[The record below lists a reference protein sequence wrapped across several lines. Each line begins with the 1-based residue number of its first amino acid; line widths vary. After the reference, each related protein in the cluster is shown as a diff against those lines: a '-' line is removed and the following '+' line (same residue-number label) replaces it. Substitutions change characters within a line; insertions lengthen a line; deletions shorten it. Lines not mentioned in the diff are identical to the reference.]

1 MEIDTDD
8 RIHGLF
14 ARKNHRGDLFKMKIK
29 KLFLPLILIL
39 CILLSGCFLNP
50 SIEKLTDE
58 PNETFFKENN
68 GFDSAFSIKD
78 IPEFSVKPYVVNDSI

>member
-1 MEIDTDD
+1 
-8 RIHGLF
+8 
-14 ARKNHRGDLFKMKIK
+14 MKIK